1 MINPRIAIAAI
12 SMSAAG
18 LVGIVLHEGYTP
30 VVTIPVAGDKPTIGF
45 GTTDGVKHG
54 DTTTPPKALARA
66 LQDVNK
72 FEGAIKQCVKV
83 PLHQY
88 EYDAFVSFAYNVG
101 SANFCGS
108 TLVKKLNNQD
118 YSGACSELLRWT
130 FVQGKDCKIKANGCS
145 GIVKRREQEFRQCVG
160 IK

>member
-1 MINPRIAIAAI
+1 MRLALKLLAV
-12 SMSAAG
+12 SAAG
-18 LVGIVLHEGYTP
+18 LVGIVMHEGYTP
-30 VVTIPVAGDKPTIGF
+30 AVVIPVPGDKPTIGF

-54 DTTTPPKALARA
+54 DTTTPTKALARA

-83 PLHQY
+83 PLHQH
-88 EYDAFVSFAYNVG
+88 EYDTYVSFAYNVG

-108 TLVKKLNNQD
+108 TMVKKLNQQD
-118 YSGACSELLRWT
+118 YHGACSELLRWT
-130 FVQGKDCKIKANGCS
+130 FVQGKDCKIAANRCS

-160 IK
+160 VK